1 MMRPKKTCCAENLQV
16 IVATIVFVFLGFC
29 LFLILQNIPVKQMMY
44 AFSANQTQHMAK
56 AAVQPLAHTVQP
68 LAHAVQPLAH
78 TVVKP
83 AAQHS
88 YIPIQNTIVD
98 LPITPMQRIYS
109 KKPITRLIQLTPIQK
124 GKKKWD
130 RIMFVPVQTQAPFY
144 PIRT

>member
-1 MMRPKKTCCAENLQV
+1 
-16 IVATIVFVFLGFC
+16 
-29 LFLILQNIPVKQMMY
+29 MY

-56 AAVQPLAHTVQP
+56 PLVQPLAHTVQP
-68 LAHAVQPLAH
+68 LAHAVQPLAHAVQPLAHTVQPLAH

-88 YIPIQNTIVD
+88 YIPIQNTIVH